1 MYVLGLDISTSCT
14 GIAILHHSGKL
25 QQLNYVDL
33 SKCNS
38 YWDKVDLF
46 REEMKKIIM
55 GLNGPIQR
63 IFIEESLQR
72 FRSGMSSAKTLSTL
86 TKFNGVASFIARE
99 QTGVI
104 LITHKIDEVMTI
116 ADKVS
121 VMRSG
126 NLISSTLL
134 ESTSKDEIQQNII
147 GGKLPKPIKRREM
160 RAKKIGLEMQKVIIP
175 GLAYRKKPIS
185 LKVHLGEIVGIA

>member
-99 QTGVI
+99 QTGIEPEYFNVNTARKAVGLSVKRGENAKEKVQEWAATQVDFNWPTKI
-104 LITHKIDEVMTI
+104 LKSGPRKGTEVRLKACEDMADAYLIATAGIKIVN
-116 ADKVS
+116 S
-121 VMRSG
+121 
-126 NLISSTLL
+126 N
-134 ESTSKDEIQQNII
+134 
-147 GGKLPKPIKRREM
+147 
-160 RAKKIGLEMQKVIIP
+160 
-175 GLAYRKKPIS
+175 
-185 LKVHLGEIVGIA
+185 